1 MAVKVSDPVALGPST
16 LPSDSFSERRHCI
29 FYADDGGLLSTN
41 ENNDRGEDLY
51 YLGIIDILT
60 PYNYV
65 KKIEHY
71 WKSLSQDKVKT
82 LGHNFFFFDIVF
94 FFFFWFIRF
103 LTSFF
108 FLFPACYL
116 IRKSD

>member
-41 ENNDRGEDLY
+41 ENNERGEDLY

-71 WKSLSQDKVKT
+71 WKSLSQDKVS
-82 LGHNFFFFDIVF
+82 LPSLFLCCLWVIQ
-94 FFFFWFIRF
+94 WFLI
-103 LTSFF
+103 SFF
-108 FLFPACYL
+108 SSFFLACYFSC
-116 IRKSD
+116 KSD

>member
-1 MAVKVSDPVALGPST
+1 VNALRIAVKASDPKALGPST
-16 LPSDSFSERRHCI
+16 LPSDSFSERRYCI

-41 ENNDRGEDLY
+41 EQNEAGEDLY

-71 WKSLSQDKVKT
+71 WKSLSQDKVST
-82 LGHNFFFFDIVF
+82 CSPLLDARHSSYPDLSRRVFTYAETMFD
-94 FFFFWFIRF
+94 
-103 LTSFF
+103 
-108 FLFPACYL
+108 YGG
-116 IRKSD
+116 K

>member
-1 MAVKVSDPVALGPST
+1 VNALRMAVKVSDPQALGPST

-41 ENNDRGEDLY
+41 EQNERGEDLY

-71 WKSLSQDKVKT
+71 WKSMSQDKVRKRT
-82 LGHNFFFFDIVF
+82 KFCWEFEGQTMTTIETYSAPF
-94 FFFFWFIRF
+94 FFFFGLF
-103 LTSFF
+103 LS
-108 FLFPACYL
+108 
-116 IRKSD
+116 

>member
-82 LGHNFFFFDIVF
+82 LGHNFFRYSLF
-94 FFFFWFIRF
+94 FFFG
-103 LTSFF
+103 SFGF
-108 FLFPACYL
+108 
-116 IRKSD
+116 